1 MSGQFDSFYALEPG
15 KRQRIIDAALKEFT
29 EKGFKRASTNE
40 IAKNAEIGK
49 GMLFYYFG
57 SKEELFSFLCEY
69 TVEFAKDRYLRSFNF
84 ETPDFLERYTM
95 LTEIKRATISEYTN
109 VVAFFESFYRDENAE
124 YSSKYLNEALQLREK
139 VVGNI
144 FDGVDY
150 SLFREDIDGSAIV
163 RYIVWLSDAYQNDVT
178 ERVKRGEFRMND
190 ADALSEEWQKFYDF
204 MGDLRKI
211 FYKEGV

>member
-1 MSGQFDSFYALEPG
+1 MVYN
-15 KRQRIIDAALKEFT
+15 IDAALREFA
-29 EKGFKRASTNE
+29 EKGFERASTNE

-57 SKEELFSFLCEY
+57 SKEELFEFLCEY

-84 ETPDFLERYTM
+84 DTSDFLERYIK
-95 LTEIKRATISEYTN
+95 LTEIKRATMAEYPN
-109 VVAFFESFYRDENAE
+109 VIAFFESFYHEENAE
-124 YSSKYLNEALQLREK
+124 YYEKYLGEAKELREK

-144 FDGVDY
+144 FDGVDC
-150 SLFREDIDGSAIV
+150 SLFREDIDGAAIV
-163 RYIVWLSDAYQNDVT
+163 RYIVWLSDAYRNDVT

-204 MGDLRKI
+204 MSDLRKI